1 MADAQFRAEA
11 VFFAVLRCQ
20 NDSGFDSVHR
30 TTDLYLFSIQKDL
43 SACLRVNAEDRS
55 RGLGAPRSH
64 QSRKSDDLAFVEG
77 KVDVA
82 DETPGI

>member
-20 NDSGFDSVHR
+20 NDSGFDGVHR

-43 SACLRVNAEDRS
+43 PAGLRVNSEDRS
-55 RGLGAPRSH
+55 RCLGTSRSH
-64 QSRKSDDLAFVEG
+64 QSRESDDLALIEG
-77 KVDVA
+77 EIDVA
-82 DETPGI
+82 DEMSGI